1 MDYLLV
7 VVIFLI
13 VLIQEK
19 IGKLN
24 NKIKYGDIK

>member
-13 VLIQEK
+13 VLIQEG